1 MEELNDNIINL
12 CKKSDR
18 KAQTYLYSAFYR
30 KVYNS
35 CFRILQNQYEAE
47 DAMQESF
54 IKVFSRLDKYE
65 KGMPFEAWI
74 LRIAINTA
82 IDKLRENK
90 PDWVNYD
97 EKHFYHLEDEDE
109 SEEWEL
115 TAIDKLRENKPDWVN
130 YDEKHFYHLEDEDE
144 SEEWE
149 LTLEKTKQIK
159 AAIERLPDAARVII
173 SLYLIEGYDHEEISG
188 ILHISSGNVRIQY
201 MRAKQKLIEMLTPLP
216 PKGGV

>member
-12 CKKSDR
+12 CKKGDR
-18 KAQTYLYSAFYR
+18 KAQTHLYTAFY
-30 KVYNS
+30 KKIYNS
-35 CFRILQNQYEAE
+35 CFRILQNQCEAE

-54 IKVFSRLDKYE
+54 IKAFSRITQYE
-65 KGMPFEAWI
+65 KETPFEAWI

-90 PDWVNYD
+90 PEWVNYD
-97 EKHFYHLEDEDE
+97 EKHFHYLEE
-109 SEEWEL
+109 
-115 TAIDKLRENKPDWVN
+115 
-130 YDEKHFYHLEDEDE
+130 EDE

-159 AAIERLPDAARVII
+159 AAIERLPDAARIII
-173 SLYLIEGYDHEEISG
+173 SLYLIEGYDHEEISE

-201 MRAKQKLIEMLTPLP
+201 MRAKQKVIEML
-216 PKGGV
+216 K

>member
-1 MEELNDNIINL
+1 MEELRDNIINL
-12 CKKSDR
+12 CKKGER
-18 KAQTYLYSAFYR
+18 KAQTHLYTVFYK

-35 CFRILQNQYEAE
+35 CFRILQNQQEAE

-54 IKVFSRLDKYE
+54 IKAFSRIDQYE
-65 KGMPFEAWI
+65 KEMPFEAWI

-90 PDWVNYD
+90 PEWVNYD
-97 EKHFYHLEDEDE
+97 EKHFHYLEEEDE

-115 TAIDKLRENKPDWVN
+115 M
-130 YDEKHFYHLEDEDE
+130 
-144 SEEWE
+144 
-149 LTLEKTKQIK
+149 LEKTKQIK

-173 SLYLIEGYDHEEISG
+173 SLYLIEGYDHEEISE

-201 MRAKQKLIEMLTPLP
+201 MRAKQKLIETL
-216 PKGGV
+216 K

>member
-1 MEELNDNIINL
+1 MEELDDNVIKR
-12 CKKSDR
+12 CKKGDR
-18 KAQTYLYSAFYR
+18 KAQTHLYVVFYK

-54 IKVFSRLDKYE
+54 IKVFSQLDKYE

-90 PDWVNYD
+90 PEWVNYEEERFQD
-97 EKHFYHLEDEDE
+97 LEE
-109 SEEWEL
+109 
-115 TAIDKLRENKPDWVN
+115 
-130 YDEKHFYHLEDEDE
+130 EDE

-149 LTLEKTKQIK
+149 LTLEKAKQIK
-159 AAIERLPDAARVII
+159 TAIERLPDAARVII
-173 SLYLIEGYDHEEISG
+173 SLYLIEGYDHEEISE

-201 MRAKQKLIEMLTPLP
+201 MRAKQKLIETL
-216 PKGGV
+216 K